1 MKKSDLRSGMV
12 VRVRNGFEYLVM
24 IPDSTDYDTLFL
36 MNKNG
41 HTWLNCGFGEDLLD
55 QKGDDGFDVMAVYDI
70 RRSGFSSVFENLE
83 NRLLWKR
90 EEPLK
95 VTMEEIYEK
104 FGCKVKIV
112 EG

>member
-12 VRVRNGFEYLVM
+12 VKVRNGSEYLVI
-24 IPDSTDYDTLFL
+24 IPVSTDYDTIFL

-41 HTWLNCGFGEDLLD
+41 RTWLDCWFGEDLLD
-55 QKGDDGFDVMAVYDI
+55 QDGDKEFDIMSVYNI
-70 RRSGFSSVFENLE
+70 RRSGFSATFDNLG

-95 VTMEEIYEK
+95 VTMEEVCEK
-104 FGCKVKIV
+104 FGCKVEIV
-112 EG
+112 G